1 MNNFKNELK
10 YQWRL
15 LKANVKGGYQEVK
28 KILVYEDLVEKFK
41 EGLRVIKENNER
53 DKQQKDYHNKEIL
66 QPNDIVEFRDPVCL
80 GNIIK
85 AKVIHVS
92 HDYWNEGYVV
102 INVYII
108 DDSLG
113 NKGQRKSYYQ
123 YDILNELVNIEQPNI
138 NK

>member
-28 KILVYEDLVEKFK
+28 RLLVYKDLVEKFK
-41 EGLRVIKENNER
+41 EGLRVIKEDNEYE
-53 DKQQKDYHNKEIL
+53 KQQKMYRKKEIL
-66 QPNDIVEFRDPVCL
+66 QPNDIVEFRDPNCL

-85 AKVIHVS
+85 GRVIDVRYEFVMGEVEIQIEVLENCLRNKR
-92 HDYWNEGYVV
+92 D
-102 INVYII
+102 IMFVY
-108 DDSLG
+108 
-113 NKGQRKSYYQ
+113 QHH
-123 YDILNELVNIEQPNI
+123 ILNNLINIEQPNI